1 MSESHPMKK
10 NNDGKVY
17 TLYYAFFLIPLMVT
31 ILGVMFFFTFKV
43 LTYETNSPMDYLTD
57 VQYGAAT
64 KRWQSAF
71 ELSKLLSNPDLSSLN
86 EGFHARMIS
95 VYEKAIHDDPSVRM
109 YLALAMGRTKNLIY
123 GKTLINGLE
132 DKDEASRVAAIK
144 ALGNIGYKPSIKQ
157 LIGFTNKH
165 NSVQERLSATIALGN
180 MKDDSVI
187 PRLVYLLNDDEPNV
201 RWDSAIA
208 LAKLENDSGAK
219 IIEKLLDRMY
229 YDQFREVDSDE
240 EVQAILIAIQA
251 SNKIPSEKFV
261 DNLLKLATFDH
272 NMEIRDSAIK
282 SLKKTYNRK
291 I

>member
-1 MSESHPMKK
+1 MSKK
-10 NNDGKVY
+10 LDEIKIDIIMPNYNSGKFI
-17 TLYYAFFLIPLMVT
+17 TET
-31 ILGVMFFFTFKV
+31 I
-43 LTYETNSPMDYLTD
+43 
-57 VQYGAAT
+57 
-64 KRWQSAF
+64 
-71 ELSKLLSNPDLSSLN
+71 
-86 EGFHARMIS
+86 
-95 VYEKAIHDDPSVRM
+95 
-109 YLALAMGRTKNLIY
+109 
-123 GKTLINGLE
+123 
-132 DKDEASRVAAIK
+132 
-144 ALGNIGYKPSIKQ
+144 
-157 LIGFTNKH
+157 
-165 NSVQERLSATIALGN
+165 
-180 MKDDSVI
+180 DSVI